1 MYPIPLVLDSLRNE
15 ARRFHTTFEA
25 ATESGPEPA
34 KSAEAISVAKTKIA
48 RYVKTALTLLGVA
61 LLSVAAFHGLGPTD
75 AVTSTKSGP
84 ETLNCQYM
92 TVYLQ
97 EGRLIPRGKAAY
109 PAANISCTTAM
120 FQTSQLCRHMCSS
133 SVP

>member
-1 MYPIPLVLDSLRNE
+1 MYPISLVLDSLRNE
-15 ARRFHTTFEA
+15 ARRFHTTFEV
-25 ATESGPEPA
+25 ATESGPEP
-34 KSAEAISVAKTKIA
+34 SGEAIPVVKTKIA
-48 RYVKTALTLLGVA
+48 RYIKTTLALLGVG

-75 AVTSTKSGP
+75 AVTSTESGP

-97 EGRLIPRGKAAY
+97 GGRLIPGGKVAY
-109 PAANISCTTAM
+109 PAANIRCTTAM
-120 FQTSQLCRHMCSS
+120 FQTSQPCRDMCSS